1 MRVLVTGATNAYG
14 EAIVLELAA
23 HGHHVRA
30 FGVDPDDDR
39 FDAVE
44 NVKTF
49 PGWVETG
56 GSVEPVLAE
65 REALVHAAC
74 LDPVARGRDG
84 KRRAAVRIQQGTLY
98 TRYAAEREQVDHF
111 IHVTPASP
119 DRAWADLQAEAA
131 AEAERLRGDITFRVV
146 RARGDPTATAEEV
159 ADLLGKLPERGGI
172 VGGHDNAVTA

>member
-14 EAIVLELAA
+14 QAIVLELAA

-30 FGVDPDDDR
+30 FGVDPEDDR
-39 FDAVE
+39 FDDLE

-56 GSVEPVLAE
+56 GSIEPVLAE

-74 LDPVARGRDG
+74 LDPVPKGRDG
-84 KRRAAVRIQQGTLY
+84 KRRAAVRIQQGSLY

-111 IHVTPASP
+111 VHVTPAEP
-119 DRAWADLQAEAA
+119 DRTWKKLQEEAV
-131 AEAERLRGDITFRVV
+131 AEAEKVRGDINFRVV

-159 ADLLGKLPERGGI
+159 ANLLEELPDRGGI